1 VLQLNVRMQE
11 LEIDDIALH
20 ALRTKLNKDRIL
32 SNDERVKMASSSF
45 SSTFSPAVP
54 NTALAKVQSRL
65 LSSKTLAS
73 AVAGLLDDLR
83 TVLNPPTKDAEGSE
97 SSEDEDDDDELA
109 SSALPTAR
117 KKKAMPQPVLSD
129 EEAVDDDGWESG
141 TVHDSDSGHEDNT
154 GEEPEASDQLEH
166 EDRQSLVGSEAS
178 DDESDSGSVAAPP
191 PKKARQEKKKAG
203 PAESTFLPSLAVGF
217 TRGDSDSEWSDSEA
231 KIADGVHKNRRGQ
244 RARRAWVFSR
254 GVSLFR
260 VDIVPSAS
268 GRRSMARTQRTSRSS
283 GRSLLRKKTNREV
296 SGLSTA
302 AGRKLALN
310 HNHGQR
316 RRQGL
321 IGQIKDPLGRRQPLP
336 VCLILLL

>member
-1 VLQLNVRMQE
+1 VLQLNVRTQE

-54 NTALAKVQSRL
+54 GTALAKVQSRL

-83 TVLNPPTKDAEGSE
+83 TVLNPPSKDAEGSE
-97 SSEDEDDDDELA
+97 SSEDEDDELA

-191 PKKARQEKKKAG
+191 PKKARQEIKKKAG

-260 VDIVPSAS
+260 VDIVPSGF

-283 GRSLLRKKTNREV
+283 GRSLLQKKTSREV

-316 RRQGL
+316 RWQGL
-321 IGQIKDPLGRRQPLP
+321 IGQVKDPLGRRQPLP